1 MNYSEAIEYINGT
14 SWLGKRPCLD
24 RISELMDRL
33 GNPQEGLRFIHVA
46 GTNGK
51 GSCAAM
57 LASILKAAGYKTG
70 LYTSPY
76 LSHFT
81 ERMRVNGREIDGARL
96 ADLVSAVKPQADA
109 MADHPSEFEMTTAA
123 ALLYFKAE
131 DCGAV
136 VLEAGLGGRFDATNV
151 IASPECSVIMN
162 IGLDHTAV
170 LGDTVEKIAAEKA
183 GIIKPGS
190 PCVLYCQQESVM
202 DVVRASC
209 ADAGS
214 SLTVTDPA
222 QLTPMFDSRDGQT
235 FSYRGTEYALP
246 LLGRNQLYNAAAALD
261 AADVLRSR
269 GFDID
274 GHAAEAG
281 LYAVEWPARFE
292 LVSDNPWFVVDAG
305 HNPQG
310 AATTAENLKN
320 YFPDERRVIM
330 MGVMADKNWRAM
342 ADILAAAGDEFVAV
356 TPQSPRALPA
366 EALAEYI
373 GGLGKPATVCETVED
388 GVRAAMERAGE
399 DGMVCAVGSIYMCG
413 PIRACFGL
421 GGRTI

>member
-1 MNYSEAIEYINGT
+1 
-14 SWLGKRPCLD
+14 
-24 RISELMDRL
+24 
-33 GNPQEGLRFIHVA
+33 
-46 GTNGK
+46 
-51 GSCAAM
+51 M

-76 LSHFT
+76 LSRFT

-209 ADAGS
+209 ADEGS

-261 AADVLRSR
+261 AVEALRNR
-269 GFDID
+269 GFAVDA
-274 GHAAEAG
+274 HAAEAG
-281 LYAVEWPARFE
+281 LYAAEWPARFE
-292 LVSDNPWFVVDAG
+292 VVSDEPYFIVDAG

-310 AATTAENLKN
+310 AQTAADNLKN
-320 YFPDERRVIM
+320 YFPAQRRVIL
-330 MGVMADKNWRAM
+330 MGVMADKDWRGM
-342 ADILAAAGDEFVAV
+342 ADILSGVGDEFVTV
-356 TPQSPRALPA
+356 TPSSPRALPA
-366 EALAEYI
+366 AELAAYI
-373 GGLGKPATVCETVED
+373 EGLGRDVTVCGTVED
-388 GVRAAMERAGE
+388 GVRSALEKAGE
-399 DGMVCAVGSIYMCG
+399 SGMACAVGSIYMCG
-413 PIRACFGL
+413 AVRGCFGL
-421 GGRTI
+421 GGKTI